1 MKLTNSLS
9 EASEKKGKLRQPYY
23 RASDGISLLRAVVLS
38 DFNHDKKFVTLVQR
52 ADMSLDNVFK
62 YMQKNYKGW
71 D

>member
-1 MKLTNSLS
+1 MKLKNTLN
-9 EASEKKGKLRQPYY
+9 EADNARGKLRSPYY
-23 RASDGISLLRAVVLS
+23 KASDGISLLRAVVLS
-38 DFNHDKKFVTLVQR
+38 EFNHDKKFVTLVQK